1 MTTLKSNAKHMN
13 SMRPRR
19 YKLMPGQR
27 FYLDRILI
35 FLAGLLLMSA
45 CSVSTTVKD
54 TTRTITKT
62 TKKIAREIT
71 FADDPLKKMVA
82 VVGFE
87 NKSLQKRDDFQKGF
101 HKDLIEFL
109 NTHCDDIIVLD
120 TDSDAQTGRV
130 TQIPKLDSGQTDN
143 YAVAI
148 IGRQLGVDAVVAGS
162 LNNIRP
168 MEEERGI
175 LWTKATQHLI
185 EVMIRA
191 EVYDTQTATKI
202 LDESFPRKFEI
213 DETEYQLIQ
222 GQNAYD
228 IPQINEAFQ
237 QVATEMGDRICE
249 VVSEQRWHGYV
260 TAVESENIT
269 ISTGGPV
276 GLEPGDVLEV
286 FDSGRELEGVDGQRF
301 LIPGFKTAEIKIV
314 SVSDRQAEAVKISGR
329 GLKPGSIV
337 RKK

>member
-1 MTTLKSNAKHMN
+1 MPA
-13 SMRPRR
+13 RR
-19 YKLMPGQR
+19 L
-27 FYLDRILI
+27 YLDSILI

-45 CSVSTTVKD
+45 CSVSSTVKD

-71 FADDPLKKMVA
+71 FADDGLKKMIA

-87 NKSLQKRDDFQKGF
+87 NKSLQERDDFQTGF

-109 NTHCDDIIVLD
+109 NTQCDDIIVLD
-120 TDSDAQTGRV
+120 TESDAQAGRV
-130 TQIPKLDSGQTDN
+130 TQLPKLDSGQTDN
-143 YAVAI
+143 YAMAI
-148 IGRQLGVDAVVAGS
+148 IGRQLGVNAIVAGS
-162 LNNIRP
+162 LNSIRP
-168 MEEERGI
+168 LDEERGI
-175 LWTKATQHLI
+175 LWAKATHYLI

-202 LDESFPRKFEI
+202 LDESFPRKSEI
-213 DETEYQLIQ
+213 DETEYRLIQ
-222 GQNAYD
+222 EQNAYNV
-228 IPQINEAFQ
+228 PQINEAFH

-249 VVSEQRWHGYV
+249 TVSEQHWHGYV
-260 TAVESENIT
+260 TAVDGEKIT
-269 ISTGGPV
+269 ISIGGPV

-286 FDSGRELEGVDGQRF
+286 FDSGRELEGVDDQRF

-314 SVSDRQAEAVKISGR
+314 SVSDRQAEAVKVSGR

>member
-1 MTTLKSNAKHMN
+1 MPA
-13 SMRPRR
+13 RR
-19 YKLMPGQR
+19 L
-27 FYLDRILI
+27 YLDSILI

-45 CSVSTTVKD
+45 CSVSSTVKD

-71 FADDPLKKMVA
+71 FADDGLKKMIA

-87 NKSLQKRDDFQKGF
+87 NKSLQERDDFQTGF

-109 NTHCDDIIVLD
+109 NTQCDDIIVLD
-120 TDSDAQTGRV
+120 TESDAQAGRV
-130 TQIPKLDSGQTDN
+130 TQLPKLDSGQTDN
-143 YAVAI
+143 YAMAI
-148 IGRQLGVDAVVAGS
+148 IGRQLGVNAIVAGS
-162 LNNIRP
+162 LNSIRP
-168 MEEERGI
+168 LDEERGI
-175 LWTKATQHLI
+175 LWAKATHYLI

-202 LDESFPRKFEI
+202 LDESFPRKSEI
-213 DETEYQLIQ
+213 DETEYRLIQ
-222 GQNAYD
+222 EQNAYNV
-228 IPQINEAFQ
+228 PQINEAFH

-249 VVSEQRWHGYV
+249 TVSEQHWHGYV
-260 TAVESENIT
+260 TAVDGEKIT
-269 ISTGGPV
+269 ISIGGPVGLEPGDVLEVSIGGPV

-286 FDSGRELEGVDGQRF
+286 FDSGRLLEGVDDQRF

-314 SVSDRQAEAVKISGR
+314 SVSDRQAKAVKVSGR